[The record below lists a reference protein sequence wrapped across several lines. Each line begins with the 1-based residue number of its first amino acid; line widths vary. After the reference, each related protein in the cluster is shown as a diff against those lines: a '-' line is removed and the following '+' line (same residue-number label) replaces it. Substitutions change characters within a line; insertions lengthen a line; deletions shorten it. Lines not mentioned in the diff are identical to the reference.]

1 MKLAQGLYGTVFN
14 NASSCLPDPP
24 LLKEEKKKKQEQ
36 AKQTD
41 SVSE

>member
-1 MKLAQGLYGTVFN
+1 MELFSIMPVPVSLT
-14 NASSCLPDPP
+14 PP

>member
-1 MKLAQGLYGTVFN
+1 MELFSIMPVPVSLI
-14 NASSCLPDPP
+14 PP
-24 LLKEEKKKKQEQ
+24 PPKRRKKKKKQEQ